1 MTYLLVHIIL
11 ALRGR
16 QGISAFD
23 AILVYIEKAI
33 QGYPISKWGKKLRP
47 TKPHSSKNNVSKK
60 K

>member
-33 QGYPISKWGKKLRP
+33 QGYPISKWGKKIETNKTP
-47 TKPHSSKNNVSKK
+47 Q
-60 K
+60 